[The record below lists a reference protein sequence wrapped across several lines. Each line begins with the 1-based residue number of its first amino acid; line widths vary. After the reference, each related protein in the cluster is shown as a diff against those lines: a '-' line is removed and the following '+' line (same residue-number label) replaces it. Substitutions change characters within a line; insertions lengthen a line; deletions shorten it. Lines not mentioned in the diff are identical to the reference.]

1 MAIQKPRTRLVNIR
15 LSDEEFLGLRRST
28 DELNARSISDFCR
41 QAILSA
47 SMSSG
52 QSGLDAIERRL
63 EQMEVKVAKLADRF
77 LPPLC

>member
-47 SMSSG
+47 SISTG
-52 QSGLDAIERRL
+52 KPGLHEIERRL
-63 EQMEVKVAKLADRF
+63 GQLEATMTTLADRF
-77 LPPLC
+77 LPPFR

>member
-15 LSDEEFLGLRRST
+15 LSDEEFLGLQRST
-28 DELNARSISDFCR
+28 DESNARSISDFCR

-63 EQMEVKVAKLADRF
+63 EQMEVKVAKLADRL